1 MSRPRTILHTSPEVT
16 QLQNVAG
23 YRSPL
28 LAITT
33 PDGVQYNYETPLEL
47 YLQLFDTD
55 GNQIPAQ
62 SDLIIGKQSTDE
74 ELPRYLR
81 KIPYSPY
88 YDLNESQQRDSRF
101 IRSVRHE
108 FGRGV
113 NVVQN
118 PEGHLFLVE
127 IDAPVQVDLSNTRT
141 RFELTVQE
149 TN

>member
-1 MSRPRTILHTSPEVT
+1 MRPRTILHTSPEVN

-33 PDGVQYNYETPLEL
+33 PEGVVYNFDTPLRIYTKL
-47 YLQLFDTD
+47 YDVD
-55 GNQIPAQ
+55 GNEIPPQ

-81 KIPYSPY
+81 KISYSPY
-88 YDLNESQQRDSRF
+88 YDLNESQQRDDRF
-101 IRSVRHE
+101 RGSVQHE

-113 NVVQN
+113 NVIKN

-127 IDAPVQVDLSNTRT
+127 IDAPVVVDLSNTKT
-141 RFELTVQE
+141 RFEMTVKE